1 MIESMTGYGSG
12 EYSDGSLRAS
22 AEIRSVNNRYSE
34 ISVKLPRQFIS
45 RELEAKEIIR
55 KALHRGKIS
64 AHVQLERNVGEEPLA
79 LQVNGDMVKA
89 YSKMLH
95 EIQSQSGITDSVKLE
110 HLLRF
115 SDIFSSPD
123 EDTELQAREW
133 EAICKALVSAI
144 DALRSMRQKEGAELV
159 KDFRLRL
166 SHINDA
172 LTKIEAASQ
181 QTIQDTRE
189 KLRLKVKEVMSDE
202 SKISRERLEMEIVLI
217 SDKLDIT
224 EECVRFRSHNKLFQE
239 ILESNEPD
247 TGRKLN
253 FLLQEQGRE
262 ANTIAAK
269 SQNAAISQIVV
280 YLKEELERIREQV
293 QNVQ

>member
-12 EYSDGSLRAS
+12 EYLDGSLRAS
-22 AEIRSVNNRYSE
+22 AEIRSVNNRYAE

-45 RELEAKEIIR
+45 HELEAKEIIR
-55 KALHRGKIS
+55 KALHRGKVS
-64 AHVQLERNVGEEPLA
+64 ANIQLERNAGSEPLA
-79 LQVNGDMVKA
+79 IQINAEMVTA
-89 YSKMLH
+89 YSAMLH
-95 EIQSQSGITDSVKLE
+95 QIQSLSGIQDSVKLE

-115 SDIFSSPD
+115 SDIFSSTD
-123 EDTELQAREW
+123 EDSELQAREW
-133 EAICKALVSAI
+133 SAICEALNRAI
-144 DALRSMRQKEGAELV
+144 QALREMRQKEGAELV
-159 KDFRLRL
+159 KDFRLRIEN
-166 SHINDA
+166 INEA
-172 LTKIEAASQ
+172 LTKIETLSE
-181 QTIQDTRE
+181 QTIRETRE
-189 KLRLKVKEVMSDE
+189 KLRMKVKEVLGDE

-224 EECVRFRSHNKLFQE
+224 EECVRFRSHNKLFLE
-239 ILESNEPD
+239 ILESNDPD

-262 ANTIAAK
+262 ANTIASK
-269 SQNAAISQIVV
+269 SQNASISQMVV